1 MLISTAGLWSCLS
14 AQSYVDF
21 SPLRSAGPIPADFL
35 ESASLKYER
44 EMNHWADS
52 SKEMRSAVGTY
63 YEEDFYYLN
72 RLLQSGQVLFGDPLS
87 QYVSQVADHILRDQ
101 AELRQQLRF
110 YIVRSTVANASSTN
124 DGIVLVNMGLLA
136 RVENEAQLAFVL
148 CHEISHFV
156 ERHALKGFQQYIKQ
170 ENDTKGL
177 RKAKNYEILQEAHSL
192 YSQEVEKEADRLGMA
207 LYLKADYPQSEL
219 SRVFDILKVAD
230 HDFGQEALDR
240 SLLESDYL
248 TFNQAQWPDT
258 LEYVYDAS
266 LSAITHPQPLERKN
280 ALLENLEA
288 YSPSDKTLIYWVGKK
303 AFREARESSRF
314 ELCQRYQLERS
325 YESAFYAASVLLK
338 TQKHQQYLYKQLT
351 YSLYAIA
358 QFSHVGEFW
367 DVHQDYEE
375 LAGPSHRLAYLM
387 EQLNPPE
394 RTVLALSF
402 AWKAQQRYPQD
413 AELIKINQDLMQSLG
428 RYYVD
433 SLAYFYGLD
442 QLEGK
447 SDTSFVRT
455 GLADLLADEAF
466 RAAMKTNLQIG
477 LNLRRAFKAPNSQTL
492 GESQQKK
499 IAGFT
504 LDLDSLVLINPRF
517 QSVDRREN
525 PETQLKASAEG
536 GAHYKA
542 SLQRH
547 AKTLDLDL
555 QLLAYD
561 SLQVGD
567 VDKLNDIQLF
577 QEWLFEIPT
586 NQGLQRISILQDE
599 VAGLAERYGTS
610 YFAWSQVVVVSD
622 VRPGRKM
629 MLWMGL
635 FPPILP
641 YSLYYVLTPT
651 HKLYFYTTIYDIK
664 RGKYLLVYPQQLRMK
679 DRKDVINSVAYD
691 LILQI
696 TSE

>member
-1 MLISTAGLWSCLS
+1 MS
-14 AQSYVDF
+14 
-21 SPLRSAGPIPADFL
+21 
-35 ESASLKYER
+35 
-44 EMNHWADS
+44 HWADS
-52 SKEMRSAVGTY
+52 SKEMRSAVGAY

-101 AELRQQLRF
+101 PALRQQLRF

-124 DGIVLVNMGLLA
+124 DGIILVNMGLLA

-156 ERHALKGFQQYIKQ
+156 ERHALKGFQQHIEQ
-170 ENDTKGL
+170 ENQTKGL
-177 RKAKNYEILQEAHSL
+177 RKAKNYEVLQEAHSL
-192 YSQEVEKEADRLGMA
+192 YSQEIEKEADRLGLA
-207 LYLKADYPQSEL
+207 LYLKADYPQAEL
-219 SRVFDILKVAD
+219 ARVFDILKVAD
-230 HDFGQEALDR
+230 HDFAQEPLDR
-240 SLLESDYL
+240 SLFESDYL
-248 TFNQAQWPDT
+248 VFNQEQWPDT
-258 LEYVYDAS
+258 LEYAYDAS
-266 LSAITHPQPLERKN
+266 LSAITHPQPGERKN
-280 ALLENLEA
+280 AVLESLGDDA
-288 YSPSDKTLIYWVGKK
+288 PSATSQNWWVGEK
-303 AFREARESSRF
+303 AFRAAREISRF
-314 ELCQRYQLERS
+314 ELCQRYQMEHS
-325 YESAFYAASVLLK
+325 YESAFYAASTLLK

-351 YSLYAIA
+351 YSLYALA

-387 EQLNPPE
+387 EQLSPAE
-394 RTVLALSF
+394 RTVLALAF

-413 AELIKINQDLMQSLG
+413 GELSKINQDLMQSLG

-433 SLAYFYGLD
+433 SLGYFYGLD
-442 QLEGK
+442 ELADN

-455 GLADLLADEAF
+455 GLADLLAEEAF
-466 RAAMKTNLQIG
+466 REAMTLNLQIG
-477 LNLRRAFKAPNSQTL
+477 LNLRAALKAPNNQSQA
-492 GESQQKK
+492 ESQQKK
-499 IAGFT
+499 IAGFK
-504 LDLDSLVLINPRF
+504 LGLDSLVLINPRF
-517 QSVDRREN
+517 QSVDHREN
-525 PETQLKASAEG
+525 PETQLKASAA
-536 GAHYKA
+536 GAARYKT

-586 NQGLQRISILQDE
+586 NQDLRRISILQDE

-679 DRKDVINSVAYD
+679 DRRDLINSVAYD